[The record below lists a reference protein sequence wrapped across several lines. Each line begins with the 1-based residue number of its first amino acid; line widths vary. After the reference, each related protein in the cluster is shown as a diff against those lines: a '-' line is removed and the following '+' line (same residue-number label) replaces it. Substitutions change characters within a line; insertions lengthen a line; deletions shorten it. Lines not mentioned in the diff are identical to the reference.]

1 MTTFVDTS
9 VLLSGLQAED
19 QDPVVVVV
27 RSAQGMLREGLGET
41 ESVIFE
47 RNFSAEYSSKN
58 WASVFD
64 LLLSNAETVFKKL
77 VGDSSVADRISKTA
91 EGYFEVALSILSKLE
106 SVDEVVSRINSF
118 ISTMSAETRE
128 DTAGLAVKS
137 LKFKLLT
144 TLLNTL
150 SPKAQLRLTVAKG
163 LCQFAKNNGEKFNP
177 QVFALVKNCDLWI
190 SENEAEWDVSVD
202 AKKEMFSLVQTIA
215 SQDEDRVKYMKLQ
228 AELATEPQ
236 RQKLIE
242 ETIIESIGAE
252 HIFRFSDLL
261 PLAKELSSGSNKVA
275 EFFSKFVS
283 GKNICGDI
291 PSFEEFKL
299 DKERVLNKMRVL
311 ALVSHLIDTT
321 KSSDEV
327 SLADIG
333 DALKTSDPFSVIVE
347 AFRAGLVRGSID
359 QVRGVLNVKA
369 VATRHGEGDDELVQI
384 LNRMKQQ

>member
-41 ESVIFE
+41 ESVNFE
-47 RNFSAEYSSKN
+47 RKFSAEYSSKN

-144 TLLNTL
+144 TLFNTL

-202 AKKEMFSLVQTIA
+202 EKKEMFSLVQRIA

-252 HIFRFSDLL
+252 NIFRFSDLL
-261 PLAKELSSGSNKVA
+261 PLAKELSSGTKVA

-283 GKNICGDI
+283 GKNLCGDI
-291 PSFEEFKL
+291 PLFEEFKL
-299 DKERVLNKMRVL
+299 DKERVFNKMRVL
-311 ALVSHLIDTT
+311 ALVSYLIDTT

-369 VATRHGEGDDELVQI
+369 VATRHGEGDELVQI